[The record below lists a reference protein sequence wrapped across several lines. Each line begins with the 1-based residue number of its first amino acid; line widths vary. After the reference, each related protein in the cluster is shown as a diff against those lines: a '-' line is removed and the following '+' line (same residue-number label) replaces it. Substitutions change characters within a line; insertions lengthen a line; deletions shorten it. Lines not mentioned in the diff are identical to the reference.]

1 MKPVA
6 QLRARARTC
15 ATRGNLN
22 SAKQCHPGQLPRA
35 AKPENGIVRL
45 IGFRCERLITIAV
58 SAPIYDALMF
68 KKSFS
73 PLQTF

>member
-1 MKPVA
+1 MP
-6 QLRARARTC
+6 
-15 ATRGNLN
+15 N
-22 SAKQCHPGQLPRA
+22 SATPANFPGRQNQ
-35 AKPENGIVRL
+35 KMEIVRL

-68 KKSFS
+68 RKSFS